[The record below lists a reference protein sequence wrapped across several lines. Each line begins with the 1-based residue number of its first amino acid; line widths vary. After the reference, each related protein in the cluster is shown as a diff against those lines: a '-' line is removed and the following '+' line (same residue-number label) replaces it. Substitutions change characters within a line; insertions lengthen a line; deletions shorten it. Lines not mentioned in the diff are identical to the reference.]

1 MNEADTKRSLEGMVY
16 FFYNHLMQDDYFSRI
31 KAGAL
36 HRGLN
41 EIRSAGL
48 RAVRAGPVE
57 REKAYAKLEGMA
69 IAAAMNNGTPRTQA
83 VLNLIEDLKTI
94 AWCGRGD
101 AWGTNEMRARFAYL
115 REVQK
120 AGKFHLTAP
129 AA

>member
-1 MNEADTKRSLEGMVY
+1 MSDDNTKRALEGMVHFLY
-16 FFYNHLMQDDYFSRI
+16 DQLMKDDYFSRI
-31 KAGAL
+31 TSGPL

-41 EIRSAGL
+41 EIRTAGL
-48 RAVRAGPVE
+48 RAVRAGPVA

-101 AWGTNEMRARFAYL
+101 AWGTDAMRERYNYL
-115 REVQK
+115 WDVKRHGSFFIQRE
-120 AGKFHLTAP
+120 P
-129 AA
+129 A